1 MVSKAAHL
9 PTTSSHQRHPCRAS
23 IYCPLILPQLWFFQW
38 FTYLPSLS
46 GLLWFVVFCFAFHC
60 LNKKLKWHL
69 SHSFTKTWLSYP
81 ISTLLLLDYRLHFGR
96 INRLVS
102 TWVCNPARPCDSS
115 PILLFISE
123 RLVDPEERGPG
134 CFVQA
139 PLCLS
144 QPPHRQPLPPLF
156 YCSLESETWAEPA
169 LAGWQFLLICD
180 RFLDK

>member
-1 MVSKAAHL
+1 MHS
-9 PTTSSHQRHPCRAS
+9 PSPHQRHPCRTS
-23 IYCPLILPQLWFFQW
+23 IYCPLILPQLLFFQR

-46 GLLWFVVFCFAFHC
+46 GWLWFVVFCFAFHC

-81 ISTLLLLDYRLHFGR
+81 VSTLLLLDYRLHFGR

-102 TWVCNPARPCDSS
+102 TRVCNPTRPCDSS

-123 RLVDPEERGPG
+123 CLVDPKERGLG

-139 PLCLS
+139 LLCLS
-144 QPPHRQPLPPLF
+144 QPPTPTPAAAVLLF
-156 YCSLESETWAEPA
+156 FGKWNMGWTRSGR
-169 LAGWQFLLICD
+169 LAVSAYMWQILG
-180 RFLDK
+180 